1 MLKGGSWVITTLE
14 GKSAQQLSYGFQ
26 NSMSSWGVGVR
37 FSKLPYSQDFFKIM
51 LKVGCFKNTLLR
63 WTFFQFDVKLGSR
76 FLFVFNWIHPFF
88 RMENEK
94 EFRQSCVTKNLPPPS
109 GVHQRFTQR
118 AAKRRVWWDGLDGWD
133 GSDGI
138 SKVSFNFLH
147 TLWVKRLCIYIL
159 IYEIKVVTKILMGF
173 KISCQVGSLGQ
184 KFQIYSR

>member
-1 MLKGGSWVITTLE
+1 
-14 GKSAQQLSYGFQ
+14 
-26 NSMSSWGVGVR
+26 MSSWGVGVR

-118 AAKRRVWWDGLDGWD
+118 AAKRRVWWDGRVGRMGRW
-133 GSDGI
+133 

-147 TLWVKRLCIYIL
+147 NLWVYRLCIYLL
-159 IYEIKVVTKILMGF
+159 IYEIKIVTNILMGF
-173 KISCQVGSLGQ
+173 KIWCQVGGGGQ
-184 KFQIYSR
+184 NFQIYSR